1 MSLGAAGFRNQPYL
15 HVKRSRSGWTVEKTN
30 STNNYANR
38 RDIRMPILAAG
49 YLKKLNVRL
58 LEQVGVAPEVAE
70 AVSDCIVQNCLYGH
84 DSHAMT
90 LIPRFIKDVES
101 GKIKPEAKTEIIKQ
115 SPCWALLDGHRGF
128 GQLSLTDAMRTAMDM
143 AQNTGIAAVTLT
155 NANHVGIMWTFCQM
169 PAENGMIGMIW
180 CVSGPEGGGGL
191 VAPHGGKKKAI
202 GANPIGVGIP
212 AGRMKPLILDMSTSA
227 AAGGTVLLYGQ
238 QGKRLPKGWLLDQQ
252 GNPTTDPNE
261 LLKGGQLVGHLLP
274 MAGHKGFGL
283 GLIAEILGGLL
294 TGYGASHMD
303 YREGQGVFAIVIDV
317 KQFIDLDEFGRQ
329 TDALFRHVK
338 SVPTDSET
346 EEILIPGELEYR
358 TREERERN
366 GIPVT
371 DALWSDITAH
381 VKRLGIS
388 VEEL

>member
-1 MSLGAAGFRNQPYL
+1 
-15 HVKRSRSGWTVEKTN
+15 
-30 STNNYANR
+30 
-38 RDIRMPILAAG
+38 MPILAAG

-252 GNPTTDPNE
+252 GNPTTDPRAMFSQPPGA
-261 LLKGGQLVGHLLP
+261 LLPVGSYKGYGIALCCEVLAGVLCGGGTVANRDGKVGGVVNNMLTFLVDPQQLVDMEWMH
-274 MAGHKGFGL
+274 
-283 GLIAEILGGLL
+283 
-294 TGYGASHMD
+294 
-303 YREGQGVFAIVIDV
+303 RELETIV
-317 KQFIDLDEFGRQ
+317 
-329 TDALFRHVK
+329 RHVK
-338 SVPTDSET
+338 DSPSADPGVPVRIAGD
-346 EEILIPGELEYR
+346 P
-358 TREERERN
+358 ERETFTRRTAR
-366 GIPVT
+366 GIPLSSGSWQAICNAAEKV
-371 DALWSDITAH
+371 
-381 VKRLGIS
+381 GIPAKEIAS
-388 VEEL
+388 PGHDHGLDRRS